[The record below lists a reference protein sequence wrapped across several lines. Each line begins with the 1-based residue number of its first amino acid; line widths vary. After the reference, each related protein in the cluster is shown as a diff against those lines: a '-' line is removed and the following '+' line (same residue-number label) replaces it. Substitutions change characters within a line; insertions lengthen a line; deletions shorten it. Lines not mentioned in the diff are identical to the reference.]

1 MKSLQTVHLLDND
14 PAVSR
19 KLEHFLQHFG
29 YTVTRH
35 TSASDLLQAVNDADF
50 SVILA
55 DHAAVAS
62 AGPQLQAELAA
73 GKPTCPVIFMAENA
87 DVKTS
92 VQLLK
97 GGAADFLEKPLDD
110 SRLLHSLDAAFSQV
124 DTLRRDQQLRELVQ
138 ARFDAL
144 TPREQEIMHRI
155 VRGTSNRALATR
167 LEVSVRTIEV
177 HRSRVMTKMGAT
189 SLPDLVRLAD
199 LLDATD

>member
-35 TSASDLLQAVNDADF
+35 TSASDLPEAVNDADF
-50 SVILA
+50 SVVLA
-55 DHAAVAS
+55 DHAAVAT
-62 AGPQLQAELAA
+62 AGLQLQAELAA
-73 GKPTCPVIFMAENA
+73 GKLTCPVMFMAENA

-92 VQLLK
+92 VQLLRD
-97 GGAADFLEKPLDD
+97 GAADFLEKPLHD

-124 DTLRRDQQLRELVQ
+124 DSQQRDQQRREQAQ
-138 ARFDAL
+138 ARFDTL
-144 TPREQEIMHRI
+144 TPREQEIMQQI

-189 SLPDLVRLAD
+189 SLPELVLLAD

>member
-35 TSASDLLQAVNDADF
+35 TSASDLLEAVNDADF
-50 SVILA
+50 SVVLA
-55 DHAAVAS
+55 DHAAVAT
-62 AGPQLQAELAA
+62 AGLQLQAELAA
-73 GKPTCPVIFMAENA
+73 GKLTCPVMFMAENA

-92 VQLLK
+92 VQLLRD
-97 GGAADFLEKPLDD
+97 GAADFLEKPLDD

-124 DTLRRDQQLRELVQ
+124 DTLQRDQQRREQAQ
-138 ARFDAL
+138 ARFDTL
-144 TPREQEIMHRI
+144 TPREQEIMQQI

-189 SLPDLVRLAD
+189 SLPELVLLAG

>member
-35 TSASDLLQAVNDADF
+35 TSASDLLEAVNDADF
-50 SVILA
+50 SVVLA
-55 DHAAVAS
+55 DHAAVAT
-62 AGPQLQAELAA
+62 AGLQLQAELAA
-73 GKPTCPVIFMAENA
+73 GKLTCPVMFMAENA

-92 VQLLK
+92 VQLLRD
-97 GGAADFLEKPLDD
+97 GAADFLEKPLDD

-124 DTLRRDQQLRELVQ
+124 ATLQRDQQRREQAQ
-138 ARFDAL
+138 ARFDTL
-144 TPREQEIMHRI
+144 TPREQEIMQQI

-167 LEVSVRTIEV
+167 QEVSVRTIKV
-177 HRSRVMTKMGAT
+177 TPFQGDDQNGGHQPARAGAARR
-189 SLPDLVRLAD
+189 PAGRD
-199 LLDATD
+199 

>member
-35 TSASDLLQAVNDADF
+35 TSASDLLEAVNDADF
-50 SVILA
+50 SVVLA
-55 DHAAVAS
+55 DHAAVAT
-62 AGPQLQAELAA
+62 AGLQLQAELAA
-73 GKPTCPVIFMAENA
+73 GKLTCPVMFMAENA

-92 VQLLK
+92 VQLLRD
-97 GGAADFLEKPLDD
+97 GAADFLEKPLDD

-124 DTLRRDQQLRELVQ
+124 DSQRRDQQRRERAQ
-138 ARFDAL
+138 ARFDTL
-144 TPREQEIMHRI
+144 TPREQEIMQQI

-167 LEVSVRTIEV
+167 LEVSVRT
-177 HRSRVMTKMGAT
+177 SRYTVPG
-189 SLPDLVRLAD
+189 
-199 LLDATD
+199 